1 LQSASSQIPRVGQ
14 TSSKLP
20 ATEESAES
28 SAWDHLQAFAEI
40 ANETFTDV
48 ERKTDHRECLE
59 SSALNARTRRVD
71 PPLKNSVIATR

>member
-1 LQSASSQIPRVGQ
+1 VGQ

-28 SAWDHLQAFAEI
+28 SAWDHLQAFAGI

-48 ERKTDHRECLE
+48 ERKTDHRECSE
-59 SSALNARTRRVD
+59 SPALKPGLDALTFHR
-71 PPLKNSVIATR
+71 KI